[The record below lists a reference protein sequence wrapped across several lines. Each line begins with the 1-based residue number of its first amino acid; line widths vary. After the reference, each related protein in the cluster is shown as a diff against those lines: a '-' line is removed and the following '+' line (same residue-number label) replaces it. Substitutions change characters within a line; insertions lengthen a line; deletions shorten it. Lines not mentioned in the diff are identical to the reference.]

1 MLGYRKI
8 AAGLTAEKILLIQI
22 CLVLELELEQQ
33 HVALV

>member
-8 AAGLTAEKILLIQI
+8 AAGLTAEKILLIQT
-22 CLVLELELEQQ
+22 CLVLELEQQ